1 MADNTIIN
9 NLKVLNNP
17 VNSAKIIKA
26 SDLNEA
32 FRSTSLI
39 TANLLDI
46 LGGGSSNEYIPNSEY
61 PMPPGNIIDNT
72 TTSGII
78 KNIMSQW
85 LDNYTYK
92 HAHRKGKDTTPTDRD
107 IAHRI
112 ISANLYDNKEDIA
125 FGNLIPLYKINFDEY
140 GHFKNTSN
148 ILDELENN
156 DSIKT
161 INEMYVGNLSL
172 DGYEFNTKNY
182 ATNYVIAGPTL
193 QKDRGAIRSR
203 LLPLIQNVDSIINNI
218 NVNGIYRVKKGISGK
233 SGILIISAHNYDKE
247 TPKTK
252 AIRIFISDDNIIYT
266 NTGEYTVDS
275 SNKITNITWSNT
287 WTSSHNLMLN
297 TIVQD
302 TNIQTNFN
310 HIQHNIDAFKN
321 DFQEF
326 SFSMFIECKKR
337 TEGGSG
343 RVTLQIGDYNPFS
356 KYITGLSDKSRIYDL
371 QLNIKYTAAKKYES
385 YDRPQF
391 IVRPGGQVFNT
402 PKNRKAIID
411 WLVNTVLPKAWNVI
425 NISGEL
431 YFFNNNERTSENEE
445 YTNRAERYEYDSSFK
460 MLTLTRSS
468 VVSDKYGSDDNITD
482 EKNNDNKDY
491 LNQIT
496 VDGIFNTPTVIKY
509 ESIPLWS
516 ILNAGP
522 LWDKPINKR
531 DNPRTI
537 ETDLWDLEEDVI

>member
-1 MADNTIIN
+1 MAKITN

-46 LGGGSSNEYIPNSEY
+46 LGKDVGYEYEAGTNPSPAND
-61 PMPPGNIIDNT
+61 IIDNT
-72 TTSGII
+72 TSSEII
-78 KNIMSQW
+78 NNIMSQW
-85 LDNYTYK
+85 LDNYTYN

-112 ISANLYDNKEDIA
+112 INTNLYDNKEDIA
-125 FGNLIPLYKINFDEY
+125 LGNLIPLYKTNFDEY

-148 ILDELENN
+148 ILDEVDND

-193 QKDRGAIRSR
+193 QKDRGAIRAKIM
-203 LLPLIQNVDSIINNI
+203 PLIQQGDSLISNI
-218 NVNGIYRVKKGISGK
+218 NCAGIYRIKKAYFDSEYK
-233 SGILIISAHNYDKE
+233 SGILIISTHNFDNGKPE
-247 TPKTK
+247 TNP
-252 AIRIFISDDNIIYT
+252 IRIFIADDNIIYT

-275 SNKITNITWSNT
+275 SNKIIGVNWADT
-287 WTSSHNLMLN
+287 WTSSYNVILD
-297 TIVQD
+297 TIRD
-302 TNIQTNFN
+302 RTNIINNFG
-310 HIQHNIDAFKN
+310 ILQENINNFRN
-321 DFQEF
+321 EFREF
-326 SFSMFIECKKR
+326 SFSMFIDCCKKR
-337 TEGGSG
+337 NDGSNSID
-343 RVTLQIGDYNPFS
+343 TLQTGDYNPFGDTS
-356 KYITGLSDKSRIYDL
+356 IIYDL

-391 IVRPGGQVFNT
+391 TFDSLGSIYNT
-402 PKNRKAIID
+402 YKNKTAIID
-411 WLVNTVLPKAWNVI
+411 WLVNTILPDTWNVI

-431 YFFNNNERTSENEE
+431 YFFNNHERTSENEE
-445 YTNRAERYEYDSSFK
+445 YTNRAQRYEYDSSFK
-460 MLTLTRSS
+460 MLTLTRSELAG
-468 VVSDKYGSDDNITD
+468 DTYQ
-482 EKNNDNKDY
+482 DY
-491 LNQIT
+491 LNQII
-496 VDGIFNTPTVIKY
+496 VDGIFNTPTKIEYV
-509 ESIPLWS
+509 SIPLWS

-522 LWDKPINKR
+522 LGNRQINKR

-537 ETDLWDLEEDVI
+537 QTNLQDLVDVME

>member
-1 MADNTIIN
+1 MATITN
-9 NLKVLNNP
+9 NLKVLTNP

-26 SDLNEA
+26 SDLNNP

-46 LGGGSSNEYIPNSEY
+46 LGKDVSYEYNEGTNPLPAND
-61 PMPPGNIIDNT
+61 IIDNT
-72 TTSGII
+72 TSSEII
-78 KNIMSQW
+78 NNIMSQW

-92 HAHRKGKDTTPTDRD
+92 HAHRKGEDNTPTDRN

-112 ISANLYDNKEDIA
+112 ISTNLYDNKEDIA
-125 FGNLIPLYKINFDEY
+125 LGNLIPLYKTNFDEY

-148 ILDELENN
+148 ILDEVDND

-182 ATNYVIAGPTL
+182 ATNYVIAGPAL
-193 QKDRGAIRSR
+193 QKDRGAIRAKIM
-203 LLPLIQNVDSIINNI
+203 PLIQQQDSLISNI
-218 NVNGIYRVKKGISGK
+218 NCAGIYRIKKAYFDSEYK
-233 SGILIISAHNYDKE
+233 SGILIISTHNFAANAVD
-247 TPKTK
+247 TNP
-252 AIRIFISDDNIIYT
+252 IRIFIADDNIIYT
-266 NTGEYTVDS
+266 NTGTYTVDS
-275 SNKITNITWSNT
+275 ANKIIGVNWSDT
-287 WTSSHNLMLN
+287 WTSSYNVIRN
-297 TIVQD
+297 TIKD
-302 TNIQTNFN
+302 YSNIITNFN
-310 HIQHNIDAFKN
+310 SIQHNIDTFKN

-326 SFSMFIECKKR
+326 SFSMFIPCKKR
-337 TEGGSG
+337 TEGESG
-343 RVTLQIGDYNPFS
+343 RVTLQTGDYNPFND
-356 KYITGLSDKSRIYDL
+356 TLRIYDL
-371 QLNIKYTAAKKYES
+371 RLNIKYTAAKKYKS

-391 IVRPGGQVFNT
+391 TVQSDGQIFNT

-411 WLVNTVLPKAWNVI
+411 WLVNTILPDAWNVI

-468 VVSDKYGSDDNITD
+468 IAVDKYYGDDNITN

-491 LNQIT
+491 LNQII
-496 VDGIFNTPTVIKY
+496 VDGIFNTPTGINYV
-509 ESIPLWS
+509 SIPLWS

-537 ETDLWDLEEDVI
+537 ETDLWNLEEDII

>member
-1 MADNTIIN
+1 MAKITN

-26 SDLNEA
+26 SDLNNP

-46 LGGGSSNEYIPNSEY
+46 LGGDVFYEYNDATGDLTPAN
-61 PMPPGNIIDNT
+61 GIIDNT
-72 TTSGII
+72 TSAAII

-85 LDNYTYK
+85 LDNYTYN
-92 HAHRKGKDTTPTDRD
+92 HAHRKGKDNTPTDRD

-112 ISANLYDNKEDIA
+112 ISTNLYDNKEDIA
-125 FGNLIPLYKINFDEY
+125 LGNLIPLYKTNFDEY

-148 ILDELENN
+148 ILDEVDDN

-193 QKDRGAIRSR
+193 QKDRGAIRAKIM
-203 LLPLIQNVDSIINNI
+203 PLIQQQDSLISNI
-218 NVNGIYRVKKGISGK
+218 NCAGIYRIKTGVDNK
-233 SGILIISAHNYDKE
+233 SGILIISSHNFTASPVD
-247 TPKTK
+247 TNP
-252 AIRIFISDDNIIYT
+252 IRIFISDDNIIYT
-266 NTGEYTVDS
+266 NTGTYTVDS
-275 SNKITNITWSNT
+275 SNKITGVTWSNT
-287 WTSSHNLMLN
+287 WTNSYNVIRN
-297 TIVQD
+297 TIKD
-302 TNIQTNFN
+302 YSNIITNFN
-310 HIQHNIDAFKN
+310 HIQHNIDTFKN

-326 SFSMFIECKKR
+326 SFSMFVPCKKG

-343 RVTLQIGDYNPFS
+343 RVSLQNDDYNPFS
-356 KYITGLSDKSRIYDL
+356 MYNPLDKSRIYDL
-371 QLNIKYTAAKKYES
+371 QLNIKYTAVKKYES

-391 IVRPGGQVFNT
+391 IVQPDGQVFNT

-445 YTNRAERYEYDSSFK
+445 YTNRAQRYEYDSSFK

-468 VVSDKYGSDDNITD
+468 VVSDKYYGDDNITN

-496 VDGIFNTPTVIKY
+496 VDGIFNTPMDIQYV
-509 ESIPLWS
+509 SIPLWS

-531 DNPRTI
+531 DNLRTI
-537 ETDLWDLEEDVI
+537 ETDLWNLEEDII